1 MALDLVIILF
11 LPLPWVPTAVQNQ
24 MLETVRNTKFK
35 LQDGPDQ
42 KANPVFDFIW

>member
-11 LPLPWVPTAVQNQ
+11 LPLPWAPMATQNQ
-24 MLETVRNTKFK
+24 MLETVKNTKFE

-42 KANPVFDFIW
+42 KAKLVFNFTW